1 MSRRKVVHKGA
12 DGASN
17 RSKMPLVALGLLLVG
32 GLIAILFSRS
42 GGEEFVPE
50 VTGGPRLQV
59 DTELVDHGDVKLG
72 TTIQSVFKVKNVG
85 DSDLIIQGEPAV
97 ELLEGC

>member
-1 MSRRKVVHKGA
+1 MSRKKVAHQNA
-12 DGASN
+12 SGASS
-17 RSKMPLVALGLLLVG
+17 RSKMPLFAVGILLVG

-59 DTELVDHGDVKLG
+59 DTELVDHGDVILG
-72 TTIQSVFKVKNVG
+72 TTIQSVFRVKNVG
-85 DSDLIIQGEPAV
+85 DSDLIIRGEPAV